1 MGSITEHKRQAFLE
15 QLRFKPYTA
24 TKPQPIPG
32 DLFMARLVRSSHDK
46 MLLGVCGGL
55 AQRFGIDSTLIRII
69 FVIASVLGMGSPIL
83 LYFILAFIIPKD

>member
-15 QLRFKPYTA
+15 QLSLKPYTA
-24 TKPQPIPG
+24 TKPQPFPG
-32 DLFMARLVRSSHDK
+32 VLFMARLVRSSHDK

-69 FVIASVLGMGSPIL
+69 FVIASVLGFGSPIL

>member
-1 MGSITEHKRQAFLE
+1 
-15 QLRFKPYTA
+15 
-24 TKPQPIPG
+24 
-32 DLFMARLVRSSHDK
+32 MARLVRSSYDK

>member
-1 MGSITEHKRQAFLE
+1 
-15 QLRFKPYTA
+15 
-24 TKPQPIPG
+24 
-32 DLFMARLVRSSHDK
+32 MARLVRSSHDK
-46 MLLGVCGGL
+46 MLFGVCGGL